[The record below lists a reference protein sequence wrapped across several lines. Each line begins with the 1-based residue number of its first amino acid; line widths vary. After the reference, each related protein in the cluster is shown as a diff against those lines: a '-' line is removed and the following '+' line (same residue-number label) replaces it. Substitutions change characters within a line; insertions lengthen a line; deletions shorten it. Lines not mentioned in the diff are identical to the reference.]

1 MDLVV
6 NRKGTSIYQR
16 WKEKQNKISR
26 KRIKKKKKRYHKRN
40 LKQKRMKMMAGSL
53 KKKLKMRKKSLIK
66 QKRLPKLALQLG
78 EIKAKHRLKLQ
89 GVTGTVP
96 LEGTQLEHLDYEL
109 ELREEI
115 NKPSDHRDKTSM
127 VTL

>member
-26 KRIKKKKKRYHKRN
+26 KRIKKRRKKYHKRN

-78 EIKAKHRLKLQ
+78 EIKAKYRLKLQ
-89 GVTGTVP
+89 GATGTVP